1 MTASG
6 LFFCKIGVV
15 LAGYSFRFSEML
27 PRFWLPAVV
36 WSGVGRGSGGLL
48 ACGAVCSRLSGLM
61 YGSCP
66 AMLPAGLAVWGKIKP
81 RYCGGASLVMVFNYL
96 ILIRFFPASALHKW
110 RILLNA

>member
-1 MTASG
+1 MTVSG
-6 LFFCKIGVV
+6 LFFCKIGAI

-27 PRFWLPAVV
+27 PRFGLPAVV

-66 AMLPAGLAVWGKIKP
+66 AVTSCGAGWWGKIKP
-81 RYCGGASLVMVFNYL
+81 RYCGGASLAVVFNYL
-96 ILIRFFPASALHKW
+96 IRIRFFPASILHKW
-110 RILLNA
+110 RILLSA